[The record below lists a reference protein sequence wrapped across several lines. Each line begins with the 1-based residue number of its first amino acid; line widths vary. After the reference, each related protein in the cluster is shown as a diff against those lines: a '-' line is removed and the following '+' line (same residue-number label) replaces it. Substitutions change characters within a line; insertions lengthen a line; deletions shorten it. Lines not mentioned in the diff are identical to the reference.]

1 MKAMG
6 TTPLEVVQ
14 REGNLQQAPR
24 LLVRRSVVGYCTNKY
39 CGWIFANDALDV
51 VGNKLVIV
59 PLLACRY

>member
-6 TTPLEVVQ
+6 TTPLEVAR

-24 LLVRRSVVGYCTNKY
+24 LLVRRGVVGNRTNKY
-39 CGWIFANDALDV
+39 CGWMFANDALDV

-59 PLLACRY
+59 PLLACQY